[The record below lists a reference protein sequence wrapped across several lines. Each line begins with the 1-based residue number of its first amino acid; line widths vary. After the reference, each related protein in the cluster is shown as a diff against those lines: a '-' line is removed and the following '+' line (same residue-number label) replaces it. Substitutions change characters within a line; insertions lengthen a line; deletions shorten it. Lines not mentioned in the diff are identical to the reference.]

1 MQLVLAA
8 ALSALAG
15 YLMGSVP
22 VAVMVSRRYGFDPRS
37 VGERNPGTTNVWRLA
52 GARAGIVVLALDVA
66 KGAFAAVLG
75 FTIGGWWAAAA
86 ASVGAIIGHAWPVW
100 SRFRFGGR
108 AVATFIGAGSILAP
122 LPALVGWLV
131 FGLLVLPI
139 GLRRAIAV
147 GILLFPVAFAVL
159 EPDRLKL
166 VPVGFAYLVVAI
178 RSRSS
183 FSAASVQR
191 PAARQ

>member
-1 MQLVLAA
+1 MPA

-22 VAVMVSRRYGFDPRS
+22 VAVMVSRRYGFDPRAA
-37 VGERNPGTTNVWRLA
+37 GERNPGATNVWRLA
-52 GARAGIVVLALDVA
+52 GARAGMVVLALDVA
-66 KGAFAAVLG
+66 KGALAAVLG
-75 FTIGGWWAAAA
+75 FAIGGWWAAAA
-86 ASVGAIIGHAWPVW
+86 ASVGAITGHAWPVW

-108 AVATFIGAGSILAP
+108 AVATLIGAGSILAP

-131 FGLLVLPI
+131 FVLLVLPV

-147 GILLFPVAFAVL
+147 GIVIFPLAFAVL
-159 EPDRLKL
+159 EPDHLKL

-178 RSRSS
+178 RSRRS

-191 PAARQ
+191 PAALQ